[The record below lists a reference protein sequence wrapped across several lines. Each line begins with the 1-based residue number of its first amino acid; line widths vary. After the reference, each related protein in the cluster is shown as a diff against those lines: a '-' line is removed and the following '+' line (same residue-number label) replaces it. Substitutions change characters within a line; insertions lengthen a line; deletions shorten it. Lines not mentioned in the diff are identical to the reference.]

1 MKTQQL
7 LLANDLFPAL
17 KNGGKRVTIRKGRR
31 DIQLGKLLFSPTIP
45 DKKLKGVKVNVIEVR
60 YKRIRDVTEDEAKG
74 DGFWDSEDMYQGMKR
89 FYPDL
94 KRTDEVT
101 FIIFTIK

>member
-17 KNGGKRVTIRKGRR
+17 KNGGKRVTIRKCRR
-31 DIQLGKLLFSPTIP
+31 DIQLGKLVFAPTTP
-45 DKKLKGVKVNVIEVR
+45 DKKLKPVKVSVTEVR
-60 YKRIRDVTEDEAKG
+60 YKRLRDVTVDEAMA
-74 DGFWDSEDMYQGMKR
+74 DGFWDADHMYRGMKTY
-89 FYPDL
+89 YPNL

-101 FIIFTIK
+101 FVIFTTK